1 MSEFEELVEVFSTTS
16 TGEAELLRGHLESEG
31 IPATVDG
38 ASQGGFAGV
47 LEVRVLVQAF
57 DAVRARSI
65 IEEHE
70 IQLANRVDH
79 TAS

>member
-1 MSEFEELVEVFSTTS
+1 MSENEELVEVFSSTS
-16 TGEAELLRGHLESEG
+16 TGEAELLRGHLEAEG

-47 LEVRVLVQAF
+47 LEVRVLVRAL
-57 DAVRARSI
+57 DSVRARAI

-70 IQLANRVDH
+70 IQLSNRADGS
-79 TAS
+79 AS

>member
-1 MSEFEELVEVFSTTS
+1 MSDDEELVEVFSTTS
-16 TGEAELLRGHLESEG
+16 SGEAELLRVHLESEG

-47 LEVRVLVQAF
+47 LEVRVLVRSL
-57 DAVRARSI
+57 DAIRARAI

-70 IQLANRVDH
+70 IELAHRADD
-79 TAS
+79 SLS